1 METQNTQ
8 PEEQPLEQKRPLQ
21 EPVLTPESVQAEIR
35 STRHRKEIPLYIT
48 CIVIGV
54 ISSFCVM
61 VNSLKDEGMLDQI
74 KEIILDGGITG
85 DPGAAQAAI
94 WLILTILGFVMGI
107 GSIIALIIIML
118 VALYREY
125 GLQMSYSIRVS
136 ETNFPEIY
144 AKVQEYSRL
153 LGIKEPEVYIQQM
166 NGNLNA
172 FTCWIPGKTFIQLN
186 AEIVDIAY
194 LENKDF
200 DTVFF
205 VMAHEF
211 GHIYLHHVQ
220 LQYTFWNVLV
230 NFLPVVGSTIL
241 LPLLSRSREYSAD
254 RVGQALTAGKAEREC
269 MMLLGAG
276 RHLYKYVDI
285 DQYMNEIMVRHNAF
299 ERLARWVTNFMA
311 SHPIMPYRTQAI
323 LDPQKRSGRLL

>member
-1 METQNTQ
+1 M
-8 PEEQPLEQKRPLQ
+8 
-21 EPVLTPESVQAEIR
+21 
-35 STRHRKEIPLYIT
+35 
-48 CIVIGV
+48 
-54 ISSFCVM
+54 IS
-61 VNSLKDEGMLDQI
+61 SLKDEGMIDQL
-74 KEIILDGGITG
+74 KEIIMDGSITG
-85 DPGAAQAAI
+85 DPGTAQAVI
-94 WLILTILGFVMGI
+94 WIVLTILGFVMGV
-107 GSIIALIIIML
+107 GSILALIVIML
-118 VALYREY
+118 VAMYRIY

-144 AKVQEYSRL
+144 AKVKEYSRL
-153 LGIKEPEVYIQQM
+153 LGIREPEVYVQQM
-166 NGNLNA
+166 NGELNA
-172 FTCWIPGKTFIQLN
+172 FTSWVPGKTFIQLN

-220 LQYTFWNVLV
+220 LKYTFWNVLV
-230 NFLPVVGSTIL
+230 NFLPFIGNTIL

-254 RVGQALTAGKAEREC
+254 RVGQALTAGKAERDC

-276 RHLYKYVDI
+276 RHLYKHVDI
-285 DQYMNEIMVRHNAF
+285 EQYIKEITGRHNAF
-299 ERLARWVTNFMA
+299 ERLARWVTNLIA